1 MQGCAETSCAIRYA
15 GSLTVEEVLVTSRI
29 RRAMERPASLV
40 PVDVLVGNGAI
51 LSLTSRQTP
60 KK

>member
-1 MQGCAETSCAIRYA
+1 
-15 GSLTVEEVLVTSRI
+15 
-29 RRAMERPASLV
+29 MERPASLV

-51 LSLTSRQTP
+51 LSLTSRQTQ